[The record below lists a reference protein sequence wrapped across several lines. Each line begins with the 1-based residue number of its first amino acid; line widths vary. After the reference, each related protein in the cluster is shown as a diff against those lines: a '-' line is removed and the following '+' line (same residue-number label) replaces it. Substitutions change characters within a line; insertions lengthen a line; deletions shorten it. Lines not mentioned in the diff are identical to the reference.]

1 VGEFTVK
8 VKGQPTKG
16 PDASNEFKVSV
27 EKKQLWGMDGDV
39 RRLQLAAS
47 ARAPVGRASEEEPQY
62 LIKSEKTDHQ
72 AMSRANREVLPCGPK
87 THCKT

>member
-1 VGEFTVK
+1 MWLECVR
-8 VKGQPTKG
+8 PHALA
-16 PDASNEFKVSV
+16 PHRCCNNASSPR
-27 EKKQLWGMDGDV
+27 W
-39 RRLQLAAS
+39 
-47 ARAPVGRASEEEPQY
+47 PVGRASEEEPQY